1 MYVTYKLLL
10 YYFLLDAAMAVNAP
24 KNAVKFVSLNGL
36 TSVTGLIK
44 SMIELLHA
52 IILVK
57 DLISLQPVIGAV
69 KRKYSALTVEE

>member
-1 MYVTYKLLL
+1 
-10 YYFLLDAAMAVNAP
+10 MAVNAP

-36 TSVTGLIK
+36 TNVIGLIK

-69 KRKYSALTVEE
+69 KRKYNALTVEE

>member
-1 MYVTYKLLL
+1 
-10 YYFLLDAAMAVNAP
+10 MAVNAP